1 MIILISFNVLV
12 YLTRKSCSFLNAVE
26 IYNTIILFVHWTGIN
41 SSMRPVIEKMYT
53 FRFFSQTNRKVF
65 TLQFCRFLP
74 GFFSR
79 YRRLFSLL
87 APKLL
92 GTAFPSVFNVV
103 KLVPRIAT
111 HTRALRWLQAARMRR
126 ELMAVISSNH
136 CHLFY
141 WRRKKERKRKGG
153 EREREREKCFTFAR
167 WEVIG
172 LPWQRASVRDLR
184 KLRTQ

>member
-1 MIILISFNVLV
+1 
-12 YLTRKSCSFLNAVE
+12 
-26 IYNTIILFVHWTGIN
+26 
-41 SSMRPVIEKMYT
+41 
-53 FRFFSQTNRKVF
+53 
-65 TLQFCRFLP
+65 
-74 GFFSR
+74 
-79 YRRLFSLL
+79 
-87 APKLL
+87 
-92 GTAFPSVFNVV
+92 
-103 KLVPRIAT
+103 
-111 HTRALRWLQAARMRR
+111 MRR

-141 WRRKKERKRKGG
+141 WRRKKERKKEKERRKER